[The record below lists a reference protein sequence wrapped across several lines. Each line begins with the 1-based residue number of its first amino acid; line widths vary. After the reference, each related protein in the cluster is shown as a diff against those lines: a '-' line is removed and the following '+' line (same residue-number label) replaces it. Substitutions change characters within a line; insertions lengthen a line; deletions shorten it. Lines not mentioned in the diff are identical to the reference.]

1 MNRNRLPVFIL
12 AGIAVILVIYF
23 VLTYNSFVTKEEK
36 IKLQWSEI
44 QNVYQ
49 RRIDLVPNLVN
60 TVKGLADFEQTTLE
74 KIATARSRAAQV
86 NFSGDATN
94 PQDVQKQQILQDS
107 LAAAANRLIITVEK
121 YPTLKGTDAF
131 AGLQTQLEGTERRVK
146 IARKDFNAAIAAYNN
161 SVRSFP
167 SNIAAKLF
175 GFHVKEGFESDMNAD
190 KAIEIKFN

>member
-1 MNRNRLPVFIL
+1 M
-12 AGIAVILVIYF
+12 
-23 VLTYNSFVTKEEK
+23 
-36 IKLQWSEI
+36 
-44 QNVYQ
+44 
-49 RRIDLVPNLVN
+49 
-60 TVKGLADFEQTTLE
+60 
-74 KIATARSRAAQV
+74 
-86 NFSGDATN
+86 
-94 PQDVQKQQILQDS
+94 QKQQILQDS